1 MGDDDELGAAAC
13 VEFEKDAADVGVCGG
28 EAADAPLGGLV
39 VGERFGHQL
48 GQRPPRRLLVVR
60 ASRGVEL
67 LGDLV
72 AAERALDDA
81 LDAARQREVRT
92 LSGRS
97 DDGT

>member
-1 MGDDDELGAAAC
+1 MRLTWVFAVARLLTR
-13 VEFEKDAADVGVCGG
+13 
-28 EAADAPLGGLV
+28 PLGGFV

-81 LDAARQREVRT
+81 LDAARQLEVRT

-97 DDGT
+97 NDGT

>member
-1 MGDDDELGAAAC
+1 MSPKQRPAHR
-13 VEFEKDAADVGVCGG
+13 GVRGG

-48 GQRPPRRLLVVR
+48 GQRPLRRLLVVR

-72 AAERALDDA
+72 GSERALDDA

-97 DDGT
+97 NDGT